1 MKQSRPDRSGGFPYL
16 VCILLALILTVSCG
30 PTVQRPAGP
39 AGDYS
44 DATDLFA
51 KGNINRCIQ
60 FTEGLATA
68 TPPTAYTDR
77 ARVLRV
83 VIFTGQVKAF
93 KELSEAYT
101 KGWEKA
107 KVSTVRSDFGFQ
119 RQNNIEYGG
128 EAALNLQMV
137 ANQLAK
143 GGELPKDLTLEA
155 PYPTAEGPTTISQLS
170 RVVDGGGIE
179 SGDQD
184 AAALDALRK
193 GIDDALGEIVGG
205 GRAAARSAMKAGP
218 VKLENYKFA
227 IYLAKQLQNA
237 AGMFDKKH
245 SYDPAKFRALC
256 ATATDMT
263 KAALATMKDN
273 PDKEKEKEVKKL
285 QDEIKASLK
294 TV

>member
-1 MKQSRPDRSGGFPYL
+1 MKQPRPDRSGGFPFL
-16 VCILLALILTVSCG
+16 VCIPMALIFTMSCG
-30 PTVQRPAGP
+30 PTVHRPPGA

-51 KGNINRCIQ
+51 KGNFKRSIQ
-60 FTEGLATA
+60 FSEGLANS

-107 KVSTVRSDFGFQ
+107 KVSSVRSDFGFQ
-119 RQNNIEYGG
+119 RQNSLEYGG
-128 EAALNLQMV
+128 EAALNLKLV
-137 ANQLAK
+137 ASQLTK

-155 PYPTAEGPTTISQLS
+155 PYPIAEGPTVIAQLS
-170 RVVDGGGIE
+170 RVVDGGGID

-184 AAALDALRK
+184 AAAVDALRK

-205 GRAAARSAMKAGP
+205 GRASARSAMKAGP
-218 VKLENYKFA
+218 VKLDDYTFA
-227 IYLAKQLQNA
+227 IYLAKQLQIA
-237 AGMFDKKH
+237 AAMFDKKH
-245 SYDPAKFRALC
+245 SYDPAKFRDLC
-256 ATATDMT
+256 ASATDMT
-263 KAALATMKDN
+263 KAALATLKDN
-273 PDKEKEKEVKKL
+273 PDKAKEKEVKKL

>member
-1 MKQSRPDRSGGFPYL
+1 MREARPDRSGGFPFL
-16 VCILLALILTVSCG
+16 VCIPLALIFTVSCG
-30 PTVQRPAGP
+30 PSGQRPAGP
-39 AGDYS
+39 AGDYF

-51 KGNINRCIQ
+51 KGKIARCIQ
-60 FTEGLATA
+60 FSEGLATA

-107 KVSTVRSDFGFQ
+107 KASEVRRDFGFQ
-119 RQNNIEYGG
+119 RQNSLEYGG

-137 ANQLAK
+137 ANQLDK
-143 GGELPKDLTLEA
+143 GGELPQGLTLEA
-155 PYPTAEGPTTISQLS
+155 PYPTAEGPTVITQLN
-170 RVVDGGGIE
+170 RVVEGGGID

-184 AAALDALRK
+184 AAAVDAQRK
-193 GIDDALGEIVGG
+193 GIDDTLGEMVGG

-218 VKLENYKFA
+218 VKLDNFTFA
-227 IYLAKQLQNA
+227 IYLAKQLQNGA
-237 AGMFDKKH
+237 SLFDKKH
-245 SYDPAKFRALC
+245 SYNPAKFRALC
-256 ATATDMT
+256 ASATDMT
-263 KAALATMKDN
+263 KAAQATLKDK
-273 PDKEKEKEVKKL
+273 PDKDKEKEVKKL